1 MALVVGGDF
10 GDLQSFI
17 YDVERSK
24 GKGEHIRARGVLG
37 LG

>member
-10 GDLQSFI
+10 NDRQSFI

-24 GKGEHIRARGVLG
+24 GKGKHIRVRGVLG